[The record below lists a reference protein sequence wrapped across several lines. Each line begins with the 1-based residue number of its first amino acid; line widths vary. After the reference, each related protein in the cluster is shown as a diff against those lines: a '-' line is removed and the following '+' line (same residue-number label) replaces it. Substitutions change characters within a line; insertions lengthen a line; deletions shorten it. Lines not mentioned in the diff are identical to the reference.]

1 MGRSSLPTAAA
12 RGEELVTFSEVLR
25 KAITLARGR
34 REYWNR
40 ELPKRHRD
48 YPIVHP
54 GEDSGPPPPEEI
66 QLRELLMGL
75 PEDMIY
81 KLIMLMY
88 IGRDGSGVP
97 DVAGL
102 LGAMKRDFPKPEW
115 AVSLMMGKAALDDYL
130 AEGLEKLGH
139 HDIDVDEPLR
149 TSKAGR

>member
-1 MGRSSLPTAAA
+1 MGKTSRSTTAS
-12 RGEELVTFSEVLR
+12 RREELVKLSEVLR
-25 KAITLARGR
+25 KVITLARSR

-66 QLRELLMGL
+66 QLRELLSGL

-81 KLIMLMY
+81 KLIMIMY

-102 LGAMKRDFPKPEW
+102 LQEMRRDFPKSEG
-115 AVSLMMGKAALDDYL
+115 AVSQMMGKALLDDYL
-130 AEGLEKLGH
+130 TEGLAKLRNH
-139 HDIDVDEPLR
+139 NIDVDKLLR